1 MANVTAFAGE
11 NYGSG
16 DYSRTLYG
24 TDTQVPGAVAAVG
37 SVTTTA
43 SAVVAPTGV
52 AATGSVGSV
61 AITASATV
69 LPTGVAVTATLG
81 DETSM
86 ASAVVS
92 VTGVAATASINSVA
106 GIIEGVG
113 VIFSVTGLAA
123 ATKLGAA
130 YSGGVYG
137 TGDYSRPFIITTA
150 AGAGVVPTGL
160 SATASVGDEVVTA
173 SCAVVVTGLTASAGL
188 GDETTRTV
196 NVIPVTGVSASTF
209 VGNTTD
215 TLIVDVTAGATVSVT
230 GASATIDSAGLFT
243 VWGDL
248 ATSDTT
254 PTTTWTDIAA

>member
-1 MANVTAFAGE
+1 MANVTVLVGE
-11 NYGSG
+11 SYGSG

-24 TDTQVPGAVAAVG
+24 TDTQVPGAVSAVG
-37 SVTTTA
+37 SVTTAA
-43 SAVVAPTGV
+43 SAVVTPTGV

-81 DETSM
+81 DETSI
-86 ASAVVS
+86 ASAVVA
-92 VTGVAATASINSVA
+92 VTGVSATASVNSVA

-113 VIFSVTGLAA
+113 VIFSVTGLS
-123 ATKLGAA
+123 ATAKLGAD
-130 YSGGVYG
+130 YSGGAYG
-137 TGDYSRPFIITTA
+137 AGNYSHLFTIITA
-150 AGAGVVPTGL
+150 AGAGVVSTGV
-160 SATASVGDEVVTA
+160 STTASVGDEVVAA

-196 NVIPVTGVSASTF
+196 NLIPVTGVSASTF

-215 TLIVDVTAGATVSVT
+215 TLIVDVTAGATVLVT
-230 GASATIDSAGLFT
+230 GVAAAGSAGLFT

-254 PTTTWTDIAA
+254 PSTTWTDIAA